1 MACSRNVAMQTALT
15 LAEKL
20 MPRLANE
27 FQRRLLAA
35 TMQSVQEVSNP
46 LRLNN
51 FSASFRELFR
61 HVLVEFAPDHHVLAT
76 SWFAPDAKNAGKV
89 TRAQKV
95 SYVVHGGLDPA
106 YVEGE
111 LGIDVPAERQA
122 LLNTIDRLSKFT
134 HVNEDSFGSSSQEVD
149 QQALA
154 ACEALRA
161 FLDCADSTRK
171 LLCSRIEERVHE
183 DVVSEAIGDTILSL
197 DEIATHH
204 CIDGVEVHQIEV
216 TSMDQAEIQFIA
228 HGSVGVQLQWGSNS
242 DMRRGDGA
250 VIQDSY
256 PLTCKFYSKVETPEE
271 LEMIKDSLCVDTSS
285 WWDGYCDEGEPS

>member
-1 MACSRNVAMQTALT
+1 MQTALA

-20 MPRLANE
+20 KPRLAND

-35 TMQSVQEVSNP
+35 TMQSVQEASNP

-61 HVLVEFAPDHHVLAT
+61 HVLVELAPDHQVMAT
-76 SWFAPDAKNAGKV
+76 SWFVPDAKNAGKV

-95 SYVVHGGLDPA
+95 NYVVHGGLDPA

-111 LGIDVPAERQA
+111 LGIDVAAERQA
-122 LLNTIDRLSKFT
+122 LLKTIDRLNKFT
-134 HVNEDSFGSSSQEVD
+134 HVNEDSFGSSPQDVEQHAS
-149 QQALA
+149 A
-154 ACEALRA
+154 ACEALRS
-161 FLDCADSTRK
+161 FLDCADAARR
-171 LLCSRIEERVHE
+171 LLCSRVEERVHE

-204 CIDGVEVHQIEV
+204 CIDDVDVHQIEV
-216 TSMDQAEIQFIA
+216 TSMDHAEIQFIA
-228 HGSVGVQLQWGSNS
+228 YGSVGVQLQWGSNS
-242 DMRRGDGA
+242 DVRKGDGA

-256 PLTCKFYSKVETPEE
+256 PLTCKFNSKVDNPEE
-271 LEMIKDSLCVDTSS
+271 LEMVEDSLCVDTSS
-285 WWDGYCDEGEPS
+285 WWDGYYDEGEPS